1 MSLYRYH
8 INDSTGLRVESNLP
22 SLRDADEVV
31 MFLKL
36 QNPEQLYTVEQEQ
49 IYTVQGLGRDPDLH

>member
-1 MSLYRYH
+1 
-8 INDSTGLRVESNLP
+8 
-22 SLRDADEVV
+22 

>member
-8 INDSTGLRVESNLP
+8 INDSTGARVESNLP

-31 MFLKL
+31 QFLKL
-36 QNPEQLYTVEQEQ
+36 QNPEELYTVEQEQ